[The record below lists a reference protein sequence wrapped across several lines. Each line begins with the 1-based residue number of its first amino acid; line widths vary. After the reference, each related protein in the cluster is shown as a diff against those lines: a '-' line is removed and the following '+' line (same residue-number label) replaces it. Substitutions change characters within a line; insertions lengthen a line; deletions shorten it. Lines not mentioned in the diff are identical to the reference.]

1 MHAIPTILIAEDDDG
16 HAFLIEDCLRRAG
29 LTAPFL
35 RFSDGQELLDFLFGR
50 TLEPAFVHGKFYLL
64 SLDIRMP
71 RVDGIEAL
79 RQIKSD
85 AALRDLPV
93 IMLTT
98 ADDATDIQRCHG
110 LGCNG
115 YIQKPVSFDRFA
127 ATITK
132 FGQFISLLKLPRLFP
147 EAGTEASAAEF

>member
-1 MHAIPTILIAEDDDG
+1 MHTTPTILIAEDDDG
-16 HAFLIEDCLRRAG
+16 HAFLIEDGLRRAG

-35 RFSDGQELLDFLFGR
+35 RFGDGQELLDFLFGR
-50 TLEPAFVHGKFYLL
+50 SIEPAFVHGNSYFL

-85 AALRDLPV
+85 AALRELPV

-98 ADDATDIQRCHG
+98 ADDPSDVQKCHE

-127 ATITK
+127 TTITK
-132 FGQFISLLKLPRLFP
+132 FGQFISLLRLPRLSP
-147 EAGTEASAAEF
+147 EAGMGASDSEF